1 MMRKR
6 KVEEAV
12 EYDLT
17 AASVM
22 VKGPGIRGRDKIE
35 IVEVLPMYEDIP
47 VEPEE
52 GLASGSGPIGNK
64 KVRIIEKLYR
74 HVAGTH
80 LWNHVFGR

>member
-6 KVEEAV
+6 RVVEAI
-12 EYDLT
+12 EYDPT
-17 AASVM
+17 AASAV
-22 VKGPGIRGRDKIE
+22 VQAPGGRGRDKVE
-35 IVEVLPMYEDIP
+35 IVEVLPLYEDIP